1 MTRKKIKSTAKMPP
15 QTFIVIG
22 NRSPIS
28 YSMIEWC
35 QRSNPYEQLIIIL
48 AQEQTQTDLDPLFVV
63 KVDEDGDEE
72 SADLGDAKEERRVK
86 V

>member
-1 MTRKKIKSTAKMPP
+1 
-15 QTFIVIG
+15 
-22 NRSPIS
+22 
-28 YSMIEWC
+28 MIEWC
-35 QRSNPYEQLIIIL
+35 QRSNPYEQLIVIL